1 MRKAFSLPPLG
12 ADTPAGHG
20 FTAVARRIEK
30 REPLLK
36 GERRIGNGSYDHLP
50 AFYRHTN
57 PLVNVQMRL
66 AGNGCGQADTQI
78 VAPLL
83 DIENGLGHRL
93 LQA

>member
-57 PLVNVQMRL
+57 PLVDAQMRFT
-66 AGNGCGQADTQI
+66 GDRRGQTDTQI
-78 VAPLL
+78 VAPLF
-83 DIENGLGHRL
+83 DIENGHGHGM
-93 LQA
+93 LQE